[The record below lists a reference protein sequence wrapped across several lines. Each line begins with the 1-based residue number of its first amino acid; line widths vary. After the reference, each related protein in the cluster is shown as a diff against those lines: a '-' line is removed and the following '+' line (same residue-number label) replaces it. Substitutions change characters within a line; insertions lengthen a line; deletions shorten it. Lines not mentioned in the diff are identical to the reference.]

1 MLRLPMQMDEL
12 GEDMAIEEFR
22 KVEGRSKTID
32 ITVAGSSDVP

>member
-1 MLRLPMQMDEL
+1 MLRLPMQMVEL